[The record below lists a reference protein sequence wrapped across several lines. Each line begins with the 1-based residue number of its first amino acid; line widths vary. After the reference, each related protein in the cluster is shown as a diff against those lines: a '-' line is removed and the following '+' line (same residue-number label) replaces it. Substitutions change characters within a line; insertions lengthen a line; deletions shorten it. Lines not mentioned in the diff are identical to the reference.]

1 MSLNMNQS
9 ALSGGDD
16 FSTRALRGEA
26 DHHFGDLNYDRHE
39 DRTGLSTQV
48 ETSDRGVRRN
58 MRQGRDVERIDEE
71 E

>member
-1 MSLNMNQS
+1 
-9 ALSGGDD
+9 
-16 FSTRALRGEA
+16 LRGEA